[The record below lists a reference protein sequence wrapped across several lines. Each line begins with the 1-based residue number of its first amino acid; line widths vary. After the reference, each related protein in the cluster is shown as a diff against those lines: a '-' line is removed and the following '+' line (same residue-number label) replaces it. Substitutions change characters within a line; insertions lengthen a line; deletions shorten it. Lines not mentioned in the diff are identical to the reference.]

1 MGVFVES
8 TRTDGRLSCLQ
19 ACDDRLM
26 LGSFTYQR
34 FDDSLIS
41 FEAAVLK
48 LNLPR
53 AILRTKAPWS
63 FKSTADFAEIFVA
76 VTATRVLRRTKE
88 LYL

>member
-1 MGVFVES
+1 MTAPFGIFTKQRA
-8 TRTDGRLSCLQ
+8 TR
-19 ACDDRLM
+19 
-26 LGSFTYQR
+26 
-34 FDDSLIS
+34 SLIS

-53 AILRTKAPWS
+53 AILRTKAQWA